1 MDDFERQLQETFLEE
16 ATQLIDDAE
25 QCFLSL
31 ESDPDN
37 KELLEKIF
45 RLAHNLKGSAKA
57 VGFDQVSVF
66 THQFES
72 LLLKLKSG
80 ELPVTGNIVGLLLRS
95 NDHISFMIKTL
106 KESPQ
111 NNIENLELIEE
122 IKAHMNGEVSQNT
135 HSSNEPMPDHSSAPT
150 ETDHSPVDI
159 PNDAPPL
166 ESTDAPP
173 PAAEGFVNFSDPA
186 VTAAIQANLASMS
199 PANPEGF
206 VNFSD
211 PAVTAAIQ
219 ATLGS
224 SPVAPADKPTAP
236 VLKIVPEAKV
246 ATPAPAAAA
255 KPAAQPST
263 VDESIRV
270 SIKRLEKLLNFVGE
284 MVILQTVLNEQ
295 ATGTGSTLLRKT
307 VHQLGKV
314 TKEVQD
320 ISMSLRM
327 VPIKQNFQKMQRI
340 VRDTSALLGK
350 KINLVLHGEE
360 TELDKTVLENI
371 SDPLV
376 HLVRNAVDHGIESGA
391 DRVKAGKPE
400 VGTVT
405 LSAYHHGGKLVIDIV
420 DDGGGIN
427 TEVLQRKAIEKKL
440 IRPDAKLT
448 EKEKINLIFKPGF
461 STKAV
466 VSEVSGRGVG
476 MDVVKNN
483 IASLQGEVD
492 VTSTM
497 GKGSCFKITLPLTMA
512 IIDGMTVRIEKERY
526 VIPLSHVHESVR
538 PTLADIHLS
547 AGVGEVLLLRGE
559 NLPIYRL
566 SSLLA
571 KKTPPAAAT
580 DCIAI
585 VVRTSQTPFA
595 ILVDDILGQQ
605 QVVVKKLGA
614 EIKNTHGFSGSAILG
629 DGRPALI
636 LELSELV
643 NSAVK
648 MGYNRDVVPRRKTA

>member
-173 PAAEGFVNFSDPA
+173 PAA
-186 VTAAIQANLASMS
+186 
-199 PANPEGF
+199 EGF